1 MRKIRLNV
9 EELRV
14 QSYATTGGEW
24 VDGGT
29 VHGQQLAT
37 VLACSGH
44 VTCASACSE
53 TDGVAACKSCGPCCY
68 E

>member
-1 MRKIRLNV
+1 MKKIKLAV

-24 VDGGT
+24 ADGGT
-29 VHGQQLAT
+29 VHGQQQAT
-37 VLACSGH
+37 IRVCSGH

-53 TDGVAACKSCGPCCY
+53 TDGVFVCKTCGPCC
-68 E
+68 